1 MGKVKNL
8 WLERQ
13 ETEEYYHYFDIDE
26 AALHD
31 YQQQCHEEELIRTG
45 RSAYQ
50 MDPEEEQSYNLYM
63 EGKLC
68 GEQTNTA
75 HTNSGMNL
83 KDGLSN
89 TGDNAILKYR
99 KRKSAE

>member
-1 MGKVKNL
+1 MGKVKEL
-8 WLERQ
+8 WLARVER
-13 ETEEYYHYFDIDE
+13 EEHHHHIDIDE
-26 AALHD
+26 AALWD
-31 YQQQCHEEELIRTG
+31 YQQQCHEEELVRTG
-45 RSAYQ
+45 KSAYQ
-50 MDPEEEQSYNLYM
+50 MNPEEEQSYNLYM

-68 GEQTNTA
+68 GEQTSTA
-75 HTNSGMNL
+75 HTDSGMNL

>member
-1 MGKVKNL
+1 MGKVKSL
-8 WLERQ
+8 LERI
-13 ETEEYYHYFDIDE
+13 EAEEHYHYIDIDE
-26 AALHD
+26 AALYD
-31 YQQQCHEEELIRTG
+31 YQQQCHEEELVRTG
-45 RSAYQ
+45 KSAYQ

-68 GEQTNTA
+68 GEHKGTA
-75 HTNSGMNL
+75 HTDSGMNL

-89 TGDNAILKYR
+89 TGDNAIPKYR